1 MGNGL
6 LGRLS
11 LLCSVLFSGFFVVES
26 ADGEMP
32 RALHYYK
39 REEVASDDPSR
50 GARPTSFRDTY
61 LHVIV
66 GISI

>member
-32 RALHYYK
+32 RALRYYK
-39 REEVASDDPSR
+39 REEVTSDDPSR
-50 GARPTSFRDTY
+50 GATSFRDTY